1 MKPILFQRCVCVLDT
16 ETTGFADRDW
26 SRVIE
31 LAGVILDI
39 HGDEIAAWE
48 SLVLPDIL
56 DERAAGA
63 LAVNHID
70 PDQVRA
76 IGMPTA
82 EAVAAFAA
90 FLAEHECA
98 WVTSFNAAFDRPMV
112 ERMGLS
118 LAWAPCVMED
128 ACEIMGPLGLLRP
141 AKYGRKWLWPK
152 LSHAAEHFAVPVV
165 GLAHRALTDAR
176 TAAGIACAIGRLNPL
191 PF

>member
-1 MKPILFQRCVCVLDT
+1 MILFPRRICVLDT

-31 LAGVILDI
+31 LAGVILEPD
-39 HGDEIAAWE
+39 GTEVAAWG

-56 DERAAGA
+56 DDRAAGA

-70 PDQVRA
+70 PDEVRA
-76 IGMPTA
+76 SGLPT
-82 EAVAAFAA
+82 EQAVAAFAA
-90 FLAEHECA
+90 FLADHDCLS
-98 WVTSFNAAFDRPMV
+98 VTSFNVAFDRPMV

-118 LAWAPCVMED
+118 LSWAPCVMEN
-128 ACEIMGPLGLLRP
+128 ACEIMGPLGLLRS

-165 GLAHRALTDAR
+165 GDAHRALTDAR
-176 TAAGIACAIGRLNPL
+176 TAAGVACAIGRLNPL